1 MISHQVLCSLR
12 ISNLSIVTTA
22 LMTNFIMTFIKT
34 FILKYRHSL
43 QFLILIHVCV
53 DLIRIPD
60 RFLECWEPWS
70 PVLLGII
77 SWIWGFQSNVCLFN
91 LLDLNSYFVICLNVN
106 IRHWDDF
113 VGLVEIAWSLFFIFF
128 WNGVLCCAGASAL
141 IHVSFTVLID
151 WLR

>member
-12 ISNLSIVTTA
+12 ISNLSIVTVA
-22 LMTNFIMTFIKT
+22 LMTNFIMAFIKT
-34 FILKYRHSL
+34 FILKYGHSL

-70 PVLLGII
+70 PVLLCII

-128 WNGVLCCAGASAL
+128 WNGVLCCAWASAL
-141 IHVSFTVLID
+141 IHVSFAVLIH